1 MNSHAATVESLDTL
15 APDPAETRETL
26 PAGTGQQPTP
36 TAAPVGAPVVAALAL
51 PEVTF
56 AQRIRQIR
64 PVLLPVLFALGV
76 LTIWEFLVWVTNYP
90 PAILPPPTAILGA
103 LIEHRIAL
111 LENIPATA
119 GIALG
124 GFAIATV
131 VGVALAVA
139 MTWSLHAKE
148 AFYPNII
155 AFQIVPKVAW
165 APMFVLWLGIGME
178 SRLGFATFISIFP
191 IIISMTA
198 GLHNTD
204 PSLIRL
210 CRSLTASKWQIL
222 VNVRFP
228 YSLPFL
234 FSAMKISVTLAMIGV
249 IVGEFITSQQ
259 GLGFMILVA
268 AGRAETDLVM
278 ATVLVLCFVG
288 LFFYGLVELGTWLV
302 KRWFGE

>member
-1 MNSHAATVESLDTL
+1 MNTHAATVESLDTL
-15 APDPAETRETL
+15 APDEVDSSASPAIK
-26 PAGTGQQPTP
+26 PG
-36 TAAPVGAPVVAALAL
+36 AAA
-51 PEVTF
+51 F
-56 AQRIRQIR
+56 AKPDATMASRLRQSR

-76 LTIWEFLVWVTNYP
+76 LTLWEFLVWVTNYP
-90 PAILPPPTAILGA
+90 AAILPPPTAILGA
-103 LIEHRIAL
+103 LYENRIAL
-111 LENIPATA
+111 LQNIPATA

-131 VGVALAVA
+131 VGIALAVV

-198 GLHNTD
+198 GLYNTD

-234 FSAMKISVTLAMIGV
+234 FSAMKISITLAMIGV

>member
-1 MNSHAATVESLDTL
+1 MNTHAITVESLDKL
-15 APDPAETRETL
+15 ASDPENVS
-26 PAGTGQQPTP
+26 AGSGHQTGDKKQVASTPSRPRPT
-36 TAAPVGAPVVAALAL
+36 VNS
-51 PEVTF
+51 
-56 AQRIRQIR
+56 RIRQLR
-64 PVLLPVLFALGV
+64 PILLPVLFALGV
-76 LTIWEFLVWVTNYP
+76 LSIWEFLVWVTNYP
-90 PAILPPPTAILGA
+90 AAILPPPTDILGA
-103 LIEHRIAL
+103 LIDNRIVL
-111 LENIPATA
+111 LQNIPATA
-119 GIALG
+119 GVALG

-131 VGVALAVA
+131 AGIAISVA
-139 MTWSLHAKE
+139 MTWSLHLKE
-148 AFYPNII
+148 AFFPNII

-198 GLHNTD
+198 GLYNTD
-204 PSLIRL
+204 PTLLRL
-210 CRSLTASKWQIL
+210 CRSLTASKWQVL

-228 YSLPFL
+228 YSLPYL
-234 FSAMKISVTLAMIGV
+234 FSAMKISITLAMIGV

-259 GLGFMILVA
+259 GLCYLILVA